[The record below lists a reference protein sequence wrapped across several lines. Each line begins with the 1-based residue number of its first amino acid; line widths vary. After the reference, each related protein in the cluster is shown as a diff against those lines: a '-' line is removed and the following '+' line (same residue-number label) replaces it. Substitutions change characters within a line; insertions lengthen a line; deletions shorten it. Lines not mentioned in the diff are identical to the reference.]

1 MLELFPA
8 DHRSQMAVYVANG
21 EQHQLLGLVTVCEKT
36 IKGWGQGVCVSECRV
51 GVFIVQCLSGA

>member
-21 EQHQLLGLVTVCEKT
+21 EQHQFLGLVTVCEEM
-36 IKGWGQGVCVSECRV
+36 IKGWGQGVCVCECCID
-51 GVFIVQCLSGA
+51 VFIIQCLSGA